1 MPTSNLARVYA
12 WAGDNDSA
20 LAELGQLL
28 VAEFRGASGSNN
40 VYALRRD
47 PNFFPLQD
55 DPRFEA
61 LLKDPK
67 NHAPL
72 F

>member
-1 MPTSNLARVYA
+1 MSMSKRYLFDPAFAPLR
-12 WAGDNDSA
+12 GDA
-20 LAELGQLL
+20 A
-28 VAEFRGASGSNN
+28 
-40 VYALRRD
+40 
-47 PNFFPLQD
+47 
-55 DPRFEA
+55 FEA